1 MFREIPGFLNQR
13 EMARGIIS
21 QDFSKRND
29 RRNIWKGNWWK
40 KYFKVEE
47 IYRRQKS
54 CFAFIRFHVIG
65 IPAEL
70 QFNIC
75 HESSFNDR
83 VYMIISIFWRMLNL
97 IEMAAGQSWA
107 AIKYFLS
114 RWIINSCH
122 DCYPA
127 VDKSNFFKYQPLV
140 QPVMIIFDG
149 PRCKSEPECQY
160 FIIWQIPWKVQEL
173 LLQHFE
179 NYFVVCPT
187 ISYHFGDVCAINL
200 RKGQFYTTNVFQH
213 SKVFLEISHYFFEK
227 SNFESLLGKFI
238 IM

>member
-1 MFREIPGFLNQR
+1 
-13 EMARGIIS
+13 MASGIIS

-29 RRNIWKGNWWK
+29 HRNIWKGNWWK

-47 IYRRQKS
+47 IYPRQKS

-65 IPAEL
+65 IPTEL

-107 AIKYFLS
+107 AIKYFFS

-127 VDKSNFFKYQPLV
+127 VDKSNFFKYQVSCNLLWLFLTGGV
-140 QPVMIIFDG
+140 AKVRRSANILSFD
-149 PRCKSEPECQY
+149 RY
-160 FIIWQIPWKVQEL
+160 FEKV
-173 LLQHFE
+173 HNCFA
-179 NYFVVCPT
+179 
-187 ISYHFGDVCAINL
+187 GDV
-200 RKGQFYTTNVFQH
+200 
-213 SKVFLEISHYFFEK
+213 K
-227 SNFESLLGKFI
+227 SCFW
-238 IM
+238 